1 MKLRVGMPLVTKN
14 AHGLTNAVVYKLF
27 EGENRSVV
35 YVLSDFG
42 NIMKYSSEEDVLM
55 KYEISEQYT
64 DYFTCINYGLIKQE
78 ELDDFFSVRDRI
90 ERQVELLTKALEEIS
105 K

>member
-14 AHGLTNAVVYKLF
+14 AQRYTNAVVYKLF
-27 EGENRSVV
+27 EGEHRTVV

-42 NIMKYSSEEDVLM
+42 NIMKYSSEEDVLEN
-55 KYEISEQYT
+55 YYVSEGYFEYSAEIKH
-64 DYFTCINYGLIKQE
+64 GLITQNDI
-78 ELDDFFSVRDRI
+78 DDIFDVRDRI
-90 ERQVELLTKALEEIS
+90 EWQIELLTEALKELD